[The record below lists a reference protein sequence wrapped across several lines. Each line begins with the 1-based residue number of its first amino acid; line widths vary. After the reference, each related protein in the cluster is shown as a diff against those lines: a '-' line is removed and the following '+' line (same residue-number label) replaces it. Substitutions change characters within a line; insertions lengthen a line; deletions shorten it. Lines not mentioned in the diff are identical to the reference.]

1 MVTTLVCIIGAE
13 PEYSI
18 QVFNPL
24 TTGFYTQYLC
34 TRGLRVHLVSI
45 LAQVQNLSFNLFGTL
60 WCMCM
65 PSVGIE
71 EDAQLST
78 SSFFCCSLLCT
89 LSVSPQVSLCPL
101 LGMDSLGI
109 LWYPKA

>member
-24 TTGFYTQYLC
+24 TTGFYTQYHLY
-34 TRGLRVHLVSI
+34 TRVRLVSI

-89 LSVSPQVSLCPL
+89 LSVSPQVSLRPL